1 MNIED
6 QLRAA
11 WNAESGGHLDL
22 ADLTARVRRQRR
34 RRYLQ
39 RAMELVLTLVAVA
52 VFAHALISQSME
64 PPHWL
69 LLPFFAVFLPT
80 AWMLTLRGPRPGT
93 DTASAPTHVYA
104 QLRLAQLKTSLR
116 DLWLA
121 RRSAQG
127 LLVYSVLACI
137 GAWLFGDAQWRES
150 ALVLLV
156 YALAW
161 LVVALLLGRW
171 FGRRRNREYR
181 NLREL
186 LED

>member
-6 QLRAA
+6 QLRSA

-22 ADLTARVRRQRR
+22 DDLTERVRRQRR

-39 RAMELVLTLVAVA
+39 RAMELILTVVAIA
-52 VFAHALISQSME
+52 VFAHALITQSMA
-64 PPHWL
+64 PAHWL

-80 AWMLTLRGPRPGT
+80 VWILTLRGPRLDT
-93 DTASAPTHVYA
+93 DAATAPTHVYA

-121 RRSAQG
+121 RRSALG
-127 LLVYSVLACI
+127 LLIYALLACI
-137 GAWLFGDAQWRES
+137 GAWWFGDVQWRES
-150 ALVLLV
+150 ALVLLF
-156 YALAW
+156 YSSAW
-161 LVVALLLGRW
+161 LVATLILARRLGP
-171 FGRRRNREYR
+171 RRSREYR
-181 NLREL
+181 NLRAL